1 MKREQGHKQ
10 TLGKRVA
17 CFAARHSFRVGT
29 VYAGLLLLVALLASG
44 VTFIVKSASVV
55 ESKVTEI
62 ELKDI
67 GELATQA
74 GYYTSVQ
81 TVAKAKEIAGVKIPL
96 TDSNY
101 VFSYDGVIKAGIDFE
116 EIHITVD
123 NEKKEIVVDL
133 PEVKILSNEIDPD
146 SQVVYYESSNVYT
159 PLSLEEVRQALAR
172 AREEGEQKSIQ
183 NGLLDNALE
192 NAKVLIRGMLAGL
205 YDLNEFTLRFER

>member
-1 MKREQGHKQ
+1 MI
-10 TLGKRVA
+10 RVA
-17 CFAARHSFRVGT
+17 
-29 VYAGLLLLVALLASG
+29 
-44 VTFIVKSASVV
+44 I
-55 ESKVTEI
+55 
-62 ELKDI
+62 
-67 GELATQA
+67 
-74 GYYTSVQ
+74 
-81 TVAKAKEIAGVKIPL
+81 
-96 TDSNY
+96 
-101 VFSYDGVIKAGIDFE
+101 
-116 EIHITVD
+116 VD